1 MKSNFKIVVQ
11 GTKLIADYL
20 KKNLDIPNSVHYSKI
35 QDNQFLKKVKNAD
48 VLVTMSWGKSM
59 FGGKGV
65 LKIPDVKKL
74 KLIHTPGAGTD
85 GINFEKVPSNCKIC
99 NVYEHEVPIAEYCL
113 ANMLNWEIKM
123 IQKIN
128 RFKMLDWSDSLFSL
142 GIPHSE
148 LRGKCVGIIGY
159 GRIGKEIA
167 KLLHVFKTKTYSFTR
182 VKTKKDN
189 FIKKSIVISNFEK
202 YIHELDYIILCCPLN
217 KNTEN
222 LINKDNLKLMKK
234 SAVIINIARGDIIN
248 EEDFYFALKN
258 NIIGGGIIDTWYK
271 YPINKNKKKFKPS
284 KYDFHKLNNLIM
296 TPHTS
301 AWSKSMIIRRSN
313 LIKKNIE
320 NLFRKKK
327 LYNKVYF

>member
-1 MKSNFKIVVQ
+1 MKSHYRIVVQ

-20 KKNLDIPNSVHYSKI
+20 KKNLEIPNSIFYSKV
-35 QDNQFLKKVKNAD
+35 QDEEFLNKVKNAD

-65 LKIPDVKKL
+65 MKIPDVKKL
-74 KLIHTPGAGTD
+74 KLIHTPGAGID
-85 GINFEKVPSNCKIC
+85 GINFEKVPPNCKIC

-113 ANMLNWEIKM
+113 ANMLNWETKM
-123 IQKIN
+123 IQKVN

-142 GIPHSE
+142 GAPHSE
-148 LRGKCVGIIGY
+148 LRGKCIGIIGY

-167 KLLHVFKTKTYSFTR
+167 YLLQVFKTKTYAFTR
-182 VKTKKDN
+182 IKTKKDK
-189 FIKKSIVISNFEK
+189 FINKSILMNNFEK
-202 YIHELDYIILCCPLN
+202 YIGELDYIILCCPLN
-217 KNTEN
+217 KNTKN
-222 LINKDNLKLMKK
+222 LINKNNIKLMKK

-248 EEDFYFALKN
+248 EGDFYLALKN
-258 NIIGGGIIDTWYK
+258 NIIGGGIIDTWYQ

-301 AWSKSMIIRRSN
+301 AWSKKMIFRRSS

-320 NLFRKKK
+320 NLYTKKK
-327 LYNKVYF
+327 LYNQIHF